1 MKYITLKGEKLN
13 VDIKNYYEYLSPN
26 YIFVPF
32 LPAYSSKKESNESV
46 FKEELVLKGKNKFY
60 SSVSGRVIGIKEF
73 NNYLNVNS
81 KYLIIENDYKE
92 KYEFKK
98 SINKNYL
105 NTKKIDLINYLEEYN
120 SCEMNN
126 ILDFIKSHEIITNII
141 VIGFDD
147 NLYSYQNRYYLEEDI
162 TKIFDSI
169 SLLNQVLDINKSY
182 LLIKDNNSKVI
193 NNVVDFEG
201 TYPDISV
208 NYLPDIYPLSCD
220 AVLKNYTKN
229 YLTENS
235 LVINIEELLTLFDLM
250 YRDKYQT
257 DMIVTI
263 TDLIKKKVYFC
274 KTKTYV
280 LLANILKDYDP
291 NAVCYI
297 NNPLNSNVVDINTTV
312 IGPEV
317 KSIIIDKEMNYIE
330 NPCLN
335 CGKCIEV
342 CPLKLPDLTN
352 NPACVKCNLCS
363 YMCPSGINLLKESNH
378 E

>member
-1 MKYITLKGEKLN
+1 MKYITLKGEKLT

-26 YIFVPF
+26 YVFVPF
-32 LPAYSSKKESNESV
+32 LPNYSLKKENNETV
-46 FKEELVLKGKNKFY
+46 YKEELLLRGTNNFY
-60 SSVSGRVIGIKEF
+60 SNISGKVIGVKDF
-73 NNYLNVNS
+73 NNYLNMPMR
-81 KYLIIENDYKE
+81 YLVLENDYKE
-92 KYEFKK
+92 KYQYKK
-98 SINKNYL
+98 SINNNYL
-105 NTKKIDLINYLEEYN
+105 NTKKIDLIKILEDYN
-120 SCEMNN
+120 AFNTTN
-126 ILDFIKSHEIITNII
+126 ILNFIKEHEIISNII
-141 VIGFDD
+141 VLGFDD
-147 NLYSYQNRYYLEEDI
+147 NLYSYQNRYYVENNI
-162 TKIFDSI
+162 TKIFDAI
-169 SLLNQVLDINKSY
+169 SLLNRVLDIKKSY

-208 NYLPDIYPLSCD
+208 NYLPDIYPLSCE
-220 AVLKNYTKN
+220 AVLKNYTKSYN
-229 YLTENS
+229 TANS
-235 LVINIEELLTLFDLM
+235 LIISIEELLLLFELI

-263 TDLIKKKVYFC
+263 TDLINKKVYFC

-280 LLANILKDYDP
+280 LLANILKDYPD

-297 NNPLNSNVVDINTTV
+297 NNPLNSNIVDINTTV

-317 KSIIIDKEMNYIE
+317 KSIIIDKEVNYIE

-342 CPLKLPDLTN
+342 CPLKLPDLTK
-352 NPACVKCNLCS
+352 NPACIKCNLCS
-363 YMCPSGINLLKESNH
+363 YMCPSGINLIKENSH